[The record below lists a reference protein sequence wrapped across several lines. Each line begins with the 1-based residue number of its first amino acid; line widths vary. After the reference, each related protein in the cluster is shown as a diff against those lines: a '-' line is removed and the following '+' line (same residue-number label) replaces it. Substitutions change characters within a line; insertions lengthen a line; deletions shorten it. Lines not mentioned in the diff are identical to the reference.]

1 MAISFVQVLD
11 QTFFERRVKL
21 DNVALFVRVH
31 PSIKEALEKD
41 AKDKGMSIALTLE
54 NILAR
59 ELNVSVEGQLTKVTR
74 AAGYVA

>member
-1 MAISFVQVLD
+1 M
-11 QTFFERRVKL
+11 
-21 DNVALFVRVH
+21 H